1 MKKNRFK
8 KIIASFLAIV
18 LTLGIVVPTTIEIAE
33 AAKMQVRYHGSIDLP
48 GASSVVGK
56 FTIDGEQAFCMQH
69 TKLRPSD
76 NSYGDVAPYDDN
88 RVKKALNYGWAGHE
102 QWSGFKA
109 KDKYNWTQKEHGI
122 VLTSLLLSCYY
133 NGDSP
138 SSYSYI
144 DGFDDFKKFVEG
156 KPNIEDNRAAF
167 SVEKLTAKWDSDLG
181 LQKTGVFKILGT
193 KGHYI
198 KFTLPDGV
206 TLVNYETGA
215 KDVGAVKAKVGQ
227 KYYLTAEATVT
238 KTFKTGKIGRNWKY
252 QPMRF
257 KAFASGPQDVGY
269 AKEYVDP
276 AMKTSLTVKWSALG
290 KAQITKVSE
299 SGKAI
304 KGAKFNIKKKDGS
317 YEKNVTTNENG
328 VVLVDSLVAG
338 DYTVTETYVPKPYL
352 LDKTPKT
359 VTVKPNDIAAVAFTN
374 NLPTG
379 KIIIVKSDSYN
390 NLLKG
395 AVYRITSVG
404 NDPEGV
410 PINYSKDF
418 TTDGNGNITRF
429 LFLSAFNL
437 TFFICQ
443 HQY

>member
-1 MKKNRFK
+1 MNKLKFK
-8 KIIASFLAIV
+8 KILAGLLAII
-18 LTLGIVVPTTIEIAE
+18 LTLGVLMPTTVEIAE
-33 AAKMQVRYHGSIDLP
+33 AAKKKIEKQGEIDLP

-56 FTIDGEQAFCMQH
+56 FKIDGERAFCLQH
-69 TKLRPSD
+69 AKLAPKD
-76 NSYGDVAPYDDN
+76 NSYGNVTPYTN
-88 RVKKALNYGWAGHE
+88 IKIQKALYYGWAGVE
-102 QWSGFKA
+102 PWSGFKA
-109 KDKYNWTQKEHGI
+109 CEGFTKAEHGI

-144 DGFDDFKKFVEG
+144 EGFTKFKNYVEG
-156 KPNIEDNRAAF
+156 KPNVKDDRAAF
-167 SVEKLTAKWDSDLG
+167 SVKELTGKWNSKLG
-181 LQKTGVFKILGT
+181 LQKTETFKILGD
-193 KGHYI
+193 KGYSI
-198 KFTLPDGV
+198 KFTLPKGV
-206 TLVNYETGA
+206 TLVNAKTGA
-215 KDVGAVKAKVGQ
+215 KDIDEVTAKVGQ
-227 KYYLTAEATVT
+227 SYYLTAKANVT
-238 KTFKTGKIGRNWKY
+238 KTYKTGTIGKNWRY
-252 QPMRF
+252 QPMLF
-257 KAFASGPQDVGY
+257 KANASGVQDVGY
-269 AKEYVDP
+269 GKIYTDP

-290 KAQITKVSE
+290 KAQVTKKSE

-304 KGAKFNIKKKDGS
+304 KGAKFNIKNADGS
-317 YEKNVTTNENG
+317 LNKNGTTDENG
-328 VVLVDSLVAG
+328 KILFSNLAPG
-338 DYTVTETYVPKPYL
+338 TYTVTETSVPSPYL
-352 LDKTPKT
+352 IDKTPKT
-359 VTVKPNDIAAVAFTN
+359 ITVKPNDTAAVAFTN

-379 KIIIVKSDSYN
+379 KIIIVKSDTYN

-395 AVYRITSVG
+395 AVYRITSIG